1 MPAATPEELDFIA
14 NGPPPK
20 PKPSSADSV
29 DQSSKPGGQS
39 GAPTGSQSGAPTG
52 GQSGAPSGGQSG
64 APSGSQSGA
73 PNGGQSGAP
82 SGGKSGAPTGGQ
94 SGPPSG
100 GKPRAKP
107 YNPYSTCKGEGL
119 QCARE
124 IFDEM
129 SSSKYKQVST

>member
-20 PKPSSADSV
+20 PKPSSADSG
-29 DQSSKPGGQS
+29 DQSTKPGGQ
-39 GAPTGSQSGAPTG
+39 AGAPTG

-64 APSGSQSGA
+64 APTGGQSGA
-73 PNGGQSGAP
+73 PNVGQSGAP

-129 SSSKYKQVST
+129 SSSKYKQVSTHLKGST